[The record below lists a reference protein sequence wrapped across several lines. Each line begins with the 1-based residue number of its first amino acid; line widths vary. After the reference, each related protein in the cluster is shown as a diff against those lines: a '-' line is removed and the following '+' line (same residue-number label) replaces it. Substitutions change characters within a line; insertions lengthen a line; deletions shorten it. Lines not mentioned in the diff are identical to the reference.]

1 MTFILTFCFSWIG
14 SLLAPELELDTS
26 IVRDQLRKEVNTKMA
41 KREYFKVSELAEYSG
56 ISDRTLWDLLKDPV
70 NPIPH
75 YRIGAAGRIVRVR
88 RSEFNDWMKRQ
99 RADKNLDI
107 DKIVDEIF
115 TNEGDQTE

>member
-1 MTFILTFCFSWIG
+1 M
-14 SLLAPELELDTS
+14 
-26 IVRDQLRKEVNTKMA
+26 V

-88 RSEFNDWMKRQ
+88 RSDFDDWMDTQ
-99 RADKNLDI
+99 RPRNIKDI

-115 TNEGDQTE
+115 ANEAAQKE

>member
-1 MTFILTFCFSWIG
+1 MI
-14 SLLAPELELDTS
+14 
-26 IVRDQLRKEVNTKMA
+26 KK
-41 KREYFKVSELAEYSG
+41 EYFKVSELAEYSG
-56 ISDRTLWDLLKDPV
+56 ISERTLWDLLKDPV

-88 RSEFNDWMKRQ
+88 RSEFDDWMKSQ

-115 TNEGDQTE
+115 ANEAARKE